1 MARHHQ
7 RLSRLEVEKIFYL
20 LCLAV
25 SKADD
30 INRAAKFL
38 RDLLSYQESEMI
50 AKRLKI
56 AELLLEG
63 KTYSE
68 IREILKVSSGTISRI
83 HEWLKMSG
91 EGYRWAVQ
99 NTKGEMKKIVEKIPA
114 ESSYSEWSI
123 VKRRYPIYFWPQL
136 LLEELI
142 QNSNKRQRQRI
153 NAVMREMEKSKR
165 KTPLYN
171 RVAKLMGYGKAIEIS

>member
-7 RLSRLEVEKIFYL
+7 RLSKSEVEKIFYL

-25 SKADD
+25 LKADD
-30 INRAAKFL
+30 IGNAAKFL

-56 AELLLEG
+56 AEFLLEG
-63 KTYSE
+63 KTYFE
-68 IREILKVSSGTISRI
+68 IREALKVSSGTIARI

-91 EGYRWAVQ
+91 EGYRWAIQ
-99 NTKGEMKKIVEKIPA
+99 NTKEEMKKIKEKIPD
-114 ESSYSEWSI
+114 EKDYSEWNV
-123 VKRRYPIYFWPQL
+123 VKKRYPMYFWPQL

-142 QNSNKRQRQRI
+142 QNSNKRQKQHI
-153 NAVMREMEKSKR
+153 NTVMKELEKSKR
-165 KTPLYN
+165 KTPLFN
-171 RVAKLMGYGKAIEIS
+171 RIARIMNSRKQQSHY